1 MNTLILNKTN
11 ATAQANTFQY
21 NFIGSGYEIKPGSK
35 IAISSITI
43 PYSWFNVTKNT
54 NTRIEIIW
62 PNIATPYVFTLDPGF
77 YTVNDIQYF
86 LELKMQTLGLYL
98 KDPSGNYVYYF
109 KMVYN
114 VVYYSVQILLY
125 PVPTSLP
132 AGYTAPT
139 NWAGYAS
146 PDPQCPQFTIP
157 TTNSIGSIIGFSA
170 GTYGSTGLNGQ
181 LKQSLLSNLVPI
193 GSSINSVIVRATICD
208 NPVVSPTDILDSFPI
223 TSSFGENI
231 NYVPNTMKFIR
242 AKPGR
247 YSNLIISFFDENL
260 NPLPMR
266 DTNLLITLLLKE

>member
-21 NFIGSGYEIKPGSK
+21 YFIGSGYEIKPGSK

-54 NTRIEIIW
+54 NTLIEIIW

-114 VVYYSVQILLY
+114 VVYYSVQILLSRSNIITCRIY
-125 PVPTSLP
+125 S
-132 AGYTAPT
+132 T
-139 NWAGYAS
+139 N
-146 PDPQCPQFTIP
+146 
-157 TTNSIGSIIGFSA
+157 
-170 GTYGSTGLNGQ
+170 Q
-181 LKQSLLSNLVPI
+181 LGRICISRPSM
-193 GSSINSVIVRATICD
+193 SSIYYTHDQFNRFNHRIFCWNLWLYRTRWTIETVIAQQSGSHRFKYKLCNSKGD
-208 NPVVSPTDILDSFPI
+208 YL
-223 TSSFGENI
+223 
-231 NYVPNTMKFIR
+231 
-242 AKPGR
+242 
-247 YSNLIISFFDENL
+247 
-260 NPLPMR
+260 
-266 DTNLLITLLLKE
+266 